1 MNRLYSILWVMMDQK
16 ISKYLRG
23 NATFGEEKEVQD
35 WIAASDRNSRRFNL
49 IKAKYVASTM
59 DETDVALN
67 PFYHSKF
74 NTQNSTSQ
82 NKGRVIFAILTSAAV
97 LVLLVA
103 VTYILNDNISDSSTT
118 PIISEDAIT
127 LQLNDGTVEIISENG
142 TARVVD
148 SEGNVLGA
156 QKGRQLVY
164 KNTGSAK
171 EELIY
176 NTLTVPYGKR
186 FDIVLS
192 DGTQVIL
199 NSGTSLKYPVQF
211 IKGDNRRVFLN
222 GEAFFTVAKDK
233 LHPFIVNADE
243 LNVRV
248 LGTKFNLSSYPEDQF
263 VNTTLVEGSVLVYDS
278 KDTYDSSKVA
288 PLEPGYK
295 AEWNKDNGQIS
306 IEEADIAMHTDWL
319 NGKIILRHEP
329 FKNIVKKLERHYN
342 VDITNNNKGLDNEM
356 FTASFDIETID
367 QVFRTFNETYEI
379 DYKINNRLI
388 IIN

>member
-1 MNRLYSILWVMMDQK
+1 MMMDKK
-16 ISKYLRG
+16 ISNYLRG
-23 NATFGEEKEVQD
+23 TATSTEVEEVEAWVTSNDQNAKKFY
-35 WIAASDRNSRRFNL
+35 SF
-49 IKAKYVASTM
+49 KAKYIASTM
-59 DETDVALN
+59 DESEVDLN
-67 PFYHSKF
+67 SFYHTNINSK
-74 NTQNSTSQ
+74 NSTTK
-82 NKGRVIFAILTSAAV
+82 NKGRVIFTILKSAAV
-97 LVLLVA
+97 LALLVG
-103 VTYILNDNISDSSTT
+103 VTYIFKDNINDSGST

-127 LQLNDGTVEIISENG
+127 LQLSDGTVEIISEDG

-148 SEGNVLGA
+148 SEGNVLGS
-156 QKGRQLVY
+156 QRGSQLVY
-164 KNTGSAK
+164 KTNETSK

-211 IKGDNRRVFLN
+211 LNGDNRQVFLN
-222 GEAFFTVAKDK
+222 GEAFFTVAKD
-233 LHPFIVNADE
+233 LASPFIVNTNE

-263 VNTTLVEGSVLVYDS
+263 INTTLVEGSVLVYNS
-278 KDTYDSSKVA
+278 NGTFDSSKAA

-295 AEWNKDNGQIS
+295 AEWNKFNQQIM
-306 IEEADIAMHTDWL
+306 IEAADIAMHTDWL
-319 NGKIILRHEP
+319 NGKIILRHVP

-342 VDITNNNKGLDNEM
+342 VEITNNNLKLDEEL

-367 QVFRTFNETYEI
+367 QVFRTFNETYEM
-379 DYKINNRLI
+379 DYKINNRQI
-388 IIN
+388 VIN

>member
-1 MNRLYSILWVMMDQK
+1 MSRLISILGTMTDKK
-16 ISKYLRG
+16 ISKYLNG
-23 NATFGEEKEVQD
+23 ATTSAEEKEVEV
-35 WIAASDRNSRRFNL
+35 WITSSDQNAKKFYS
-49 IKAKYVASTM
+49 IKAKYVASSF
-59 DETDVALN
+59 DESVSDIDQV
-67 PFYHSKF
+67 Y
-74 NTQNSTSQ
+74 NSIIDDKQATKK
-82 NKGRVIFAILTSAAV
+82 NKSRFLLTTLKYAAV
-97 LVLLVA
+97 LVLLIGG
-103 VTYILNDNISDSSTT
+103 TYLFKDYFIVPSQVPMT
-118 PIISEDAIT
+118 SEDAIT
-127 LQLNDGTVEIISENG
+127 LQLNDGTLEIISENG

-164 KNTGSAK
+164 KNTGSVK

-263 VNTTLVEGSVLVYDS
+263 VNTTLVEGSVSVYES
-278 KDTYDSSKVA
+278 NANYDSSNSSLLK
-288 PLEPGYK
+288 PGYK
-295 AEWNKDNGQIS
+295 SEWNKHNKQIS
-306 IEEADIAMHTDWL
+306 IAEADIAMHTDWL
-319 NGKIILRHEP
+319 NGKIILRHVP

-356 FTASFDIETID
+356 FSASFDIETID
-367 QVFRTFNETYEI
+367 QVFRTFNESYEI
-379 DYKINNRLI
+379 DYKINNRQI

>member
-1 MNRLYSILWVMMDQK
+1 MDKK

-23 NATFGEEKEVQD
+23 TATSSEEEEVEFWITSSDQNAKKFY
-35 WIAASDRNSRRFNL
+35 SF
-49 IKAKYVASTM
+49 KAKYIASTL
-59 DETDVALN
+59 DETEVDLDS
-67 PFYHSKF
+67 FYHTHISSTNSNSK
-74 NTQNSTSQ
+74 NN
-82 NKGRVIFAILTSAAV
+82 GRVIFTILKSAAILAI
-97 LVLLVA
+97 LVG
-103 VTYILNDNISDSSTT
+103 VTFIFKDNISDSSSA

-127 LQLNDGTVEIISENG
+127 LQLSDGTVEVISEDG
-142 TARVVD
+142 TAKVVD

-156 QKGRQLVY
+156 QQGSQLVY
-164 KNTGSAK
+164 KTNDTLK

-199 NSGTSLKYPVQF
+199 NSGTSLRYPVQF
-211 IKGDNRRVFLN
+211 LNGDNRQVFLN
-222 GEAFFTVAKDK
+222 GEAFFNVTKDK

-243 LNVRV
+243 LSIRV

-263 VNTTLVEGSVLVYDS
+263 VNTTLVEGSVSVYDS
-278 KDTYDSSKVA
+278 QENYDSKNSSLLK
-288 PLEPGYK
+288 PGYK
-295 AEWNKDNGQIS
+295 AEWNKHNKQIS
-306 IEEADIAMHTDWL
+306 IGEADIAMHTDWL
-319 NGKIILRHEP
+319 NGKIILRHVP

-342 VDITNNNKGLDNEM
+342 VEITNNNLNLDEEL

-367 QVFRTFNETYEI
+367 QVFRTFNETYEM
-379 DYKINNRLI
+379 DYKINNRQI